1 MGRIRKTLNKKL
13 AVGVSAQL
21 GKQLLPP
28 GVSGNDNER
37 LVGLDFQFTTGR
49 FGLRGEALTGNMP
62 STPATVDPEF
72 FQAFRPGAH
81 SSAGELLTTYRV
93 AGAHTFYARYNQF
106 QRRSRDRA
114 KHPSV
119 QLRVFSSNRRAF
131 PAQLRLSVQEPP
143 FFRRRGRERQISS
156 DVGNSPEMRNTAR
169 LKCSS
174 GKRVTFAGGKN
185 LLNSCD
191 PLRVVQAG
199 LGIGAAR
206 HATVLQAWKIE

>member
-72 FQAFRPGAH
+72 FQAFTPGAH
-81 SSAGELLTTYRV
+81 SSA
-93 AGAHTFYARYNQF
+93 
-106 QRRSRDRA
+106 
-114 KHPSV
+114 
-119 QLRVFSSNRRAF
+119 
-131 PAQLRLSVQEPP
+131 
-143 FFRRRGRERQISS
+143 
-156 DVGNSPEMRNTAR
+156 
-169 LKCSS
+169 
-174 GKRVTFAGGKN
+174 
-185 LLNSCD
+185 
-191 PLRVVQAG
+191 
-199 LGIGAAR
+199 
-206 HATVLQAWKIE
+206 

>member
-1 MGRIRKTLNKKL
+1 MGRIRKTFNKKL
-13 AVGVSAQL
+13 AVGASVQL
-21 GKQLLPP
+21 GKQLLPS
-28 GVSGNDNER
+28 GISGNDNER
-37 LVGLDFQFTTGR
+37 LFGLDFQFTTGR

-62 STPATVDPEF
+62 STLATIDPEF

-93 AGAHTFYARYNQF
+93 AGAHTVYARYNQF
-106 QRRSRDRA
+106 NGDPVTGLNIR
-114 KHPSV
+114 V